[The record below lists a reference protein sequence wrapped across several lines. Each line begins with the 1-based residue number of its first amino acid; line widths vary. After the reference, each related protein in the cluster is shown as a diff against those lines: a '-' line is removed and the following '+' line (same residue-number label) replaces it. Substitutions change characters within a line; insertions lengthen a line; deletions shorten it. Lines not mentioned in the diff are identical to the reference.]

1 VAERSLPDVL
11 GECLDRWEQPQASI
25 HDLLAAYPEYRQEIE
40 ELLAV
45 ASALW
50 ALPHVHAPERLRRD
64 PAWRRVPTRAPLRMP
79 LPLPIHRS
87 AAAVDVLAECLDRAE
102 DGAVTGREALGA
114 YPEHRQAVGPLLD
127 VAARL
132 RALPEVHAPQ
142 RLRQDPLWRRAATA
156 PAAAERPAPTSL
168 PLWAAARAPEAR
180 PQRPLHR
187 LGRIAA
193 GVGGATF
200 ALLLAGTVATSA
212 SSLPDNPLYPVK
224 RLVEDAQLA
233 LARPDDRLEMH
244 LHRAQERMR
253 ETRAMVE
260 RDRPE
265 VVASLADA
273 YVREVD
279 AVRQEL
285 QSNSVTASE
294 PQQVGRVLN
303 RLEAN
308 EQALGAIVERAP
320 EPARPALARAVEASR
335 PESLAPAPEVSR
347 VVPEP
352 RPQAPTFSS
361 AARPASAVTESNPP
375 ASNPPASVRQS
386 NVDAPALS
394 QVGPTATPLPPT
406 AVPPTAT
413 PPRVQVPS
421 GAAPA
426 LLPSSS
432 PSGPAASP
440 TPVPPTSLPTAVPAS
455 APPPTL
461 QPPASPTLIP
471 PASGLQSSS
480 TGTFQLLP
488 PVAAPTPSA
497 NGTNAGG
504 PARSN
509 P

>member
-11 GECLDRWEQPQASI
+11 GECLDRWEQRQASI

-40 ELLAV
+40 ELLGV
-45 ASALW
+45 ATELW
-50 ALPHVHAPERLRRD
+50 ALPRVHAPERLRSD

-102 DGAVTGREALGA
+102 DGAVTGREALGV

-142 RLRQDPLWRRAATA
+142 RLRQDPLWRRAATV

-180 PQRPLHR
+180 PHRPLHR
-187 LGRIAA
+187 LSRIAA

-260 RDRPE
+260 RDNPE

-279 AVRQEL
+279 AVRLEL
-285 QSNSVTASE
+285 QSNSVTATE

-352 RPQAPTFSS
+352 RPQAPAFS
-361 AARPASAVTESNPP
+361 AARPAAAVTEPNPP
-375 ASNPPASVRQS
+375 ASNAPASVRQP
-386 NVDAPALS
+386 NVDAPTLS

-426 LLPSSS
+426 ILPGSSS
-432 PSGPAASP
+432 SAPAASP
-440 TPVPPTSLPTAVPAS
+440 TPVPPAASPTAGSVAS
-455 APPPTL
+455 PPPTL
-461 QPPASPTLIP
+461 QPPASPTPIP
-471 PASGLQSSS
+471 PPSGLQSSS

-497 NGTNAGG
+497 NSTNAGG
-504 PARSN
+504 PARPN